1 MTVWIRQLTLLP
13 ILQIGTALLLL
24 LSPALLSFSVLT
36 WVKRQQKL
44 NQGGANPGCAN
55 PSCAAPIRD

>member
-1 MTVWIRQLTLLP
+1 MITWIRQLTLLP

-36 WVKRQQKL
+36 WVKRQQK
-44 NQGGANPGCAN
+44 QN
-55 PSCAAPIRD
+55 PSCTTPIPD